1 MATASI
7 KNLIISLV
15 VRELTS
21 FKVGSDARN
30 LLTVVNYKNKSH
42 AYRACF

>member
-7 KNLIISLV
+7 KNLIKSLV

-21 FKVGSDARN
+21 FKVGSYARKFFM
-30 LLTVVNYKNKSH
+30 VVNYKNKSH